1 MTTRTAIVSLV
12 ALALACVPT
21 MAQSEG
27 SPGTPAG
34 DTGSG
39 RLAAGSK
46 APALSID
53 EVIKGK
59 PIEGLQE
66 GTAYVVE
73 FWATWCPPCV
83 ASIPHLTKLQKKHKN
98 IVVLGVAG
106 SERSGKEPLEAFVKK
121 QGSKM
126 AYTVAYDSD
135 RSMSAAWMQ
144 PAGQNGIP
152 CAFIVDTKGMIS
164 WIGNP
169 HAKDFD
175 AEVAKV
181 AKGSKLP
188 KSAKGDQSSDADSST
203 KSDSDSDASSSS
215 DSDSSKKSDSDSS
228 SSSDSDSSSS
238 SDSDSSSSNDSNS
251 SKKSSSSRGGSSS
264 KSTSGSTTSGS

>member
-12 ALALACVPT
+12 SLALACVPA

-46 APALSID
+46 APALSVD

-59 PIEGLQE
+59 PVEGLQE

-83 ASIPHLTKLQKKHKN
+83 TSIPHLTKLQKKHKN
-98 IVVLGVAG
+98 IVIMGVAG
-106 SERSGKEPLEAFVKK
+106 AERAGKEPLDAFIKK

-135 RSMSAAWMQ
+135 RSMWNAWMT

-152 CAFIVDTKGMIS
+152 CAFIVDTKGTIS

-169 HAKDFD
+169 HDKAFD
-175 AEVAKV
+175 AEVAKI

-188 KSAKGDQSSDADSST
+188 KSAKGGSKANSEADDAAKTDDEP
-203 KSDSDSDASSSS
+203 KGDDASKGGTGS
-215 DSDSSKKSDSDSS
+215 DGAKTG
-228 SSSDSDSSSS
+228 
-238 SDSDSSSSNDSNS
+238 N
-251 SKKSSSSRGGSSS
+251 
-264 KSTSGSTTSGS
+264 

>member
-39 RLAAGSK
+39 RLAVGSK
-46 APALSID
+46 APALSVD
-53 EVIKGK
+53 EIIKGK
-59 PIEGLQE
+59 PVDGLQE

-73 FWATWCPPCV
+73 FWATWCGPCIK
-83 ASIPHLTKLQKKHKN
+83 SIPHLTKLQKKHKN

-135 RSMSAAWMQ
+135 RSMSAAWMM

-169 HAKDFD
+169 HDKAFD

-188 KSAKGDQSSDADSST
+188 KSAKGGSKADGDADDAAKADDT
-203 KSDSDSDASSSS
+203 TDDAPKGDDAS
-215 DSDSSKKSDSDSS
+215 K
-228 SSSDSDSSSS
+228 
-238 SDSDSSSSNDSNS
+238 
-251 SKKSSSSRGGSSS
+251 GGSGSDGA
-264 KSTSGSTTSGS
+264 KSGD

>member
-1 MTTRTAIVSLV
+1 MRTSTTLASI
-12 ALALACVPT
+12 LALTLACAPS

-34 DTGSG
+34 DQGNG

-46 APALSID
+46 APALSVD
-53 EVIKGK
+53 EFIKGK
-59 PIEGLQE
+59 PVEGLSE

-83 ASIPHLTKLQKKHKN
+83 KSIPHLTKLQKKHKN

-106 SERSGKEPLEAFVKK
+106 SERSGKDPLEAFVKK

-126 AYTVAYDSD
+126 AYTVAYDAD
-135 RSMSAAWMQ
+135 RSMASAWMQ
-144 PAGQNGIP
+144 AAGQNGIP

-169 HAKDFD
+169 LAEEFD

-188 KSAKGDQSSDADSST
+188 KSAKSSGKDSDGSSDSA
-203 KSDSDSDASSSS
+203 SDSSSSS
-215 DSDSSKKSDSDSS
+215 DQDSTTDSDSDSS
-228 SSSDSDSSSS
+228 SSSDSSSNTDSSKG
-238 SDSDSSSSNDSNS
+238 S
-251 SKKSSSSRGGSSS
+251 SKGSTKGGSSGGSGSS
-264 KSTSGSTTSGS
+264 KGGSSGSTP

>member
-12 ALALACVPT
+12 ALALAYVPT

-46 APALSID
+46 APALSVD
-53 EVIKGK
+53 EIIKGK
-59 PIEGLQE
+59 PVEGLQE

-98 IVVLGVAG
+98 IVVMGVAG
-106 SERSGKEPLEAFVKK
+106 SERAGKEPLEAFVKK

-135 RSMSAAWMQ
+135 RSMSAAWMSA
-144 PAGQNGIP
+144 AGQNGIP
-152 CAFIVDTKGMIS
+152 CAFVVDTKGMIS

-169 HAKDFD
+169 HDKAFD

-188 KSAKGDQSSDADSST
+188 KSAKGGSKEDGEADDAAKTGDEP
-203 KSDSDSDASSSS
+203 KGDDASKGASG
-215 DSDSSKKSDSDSS
+215 
-228 SSSDSDSSSS
+228 
-238 SDSDSSSSNDSNS
+238 SNDA
-251 SKKSSSSRGGSSS
+251 KTGD
-264 KSTSGSTTSGS
+264 

>member
-1 MTTRTAIVSLV
+1 MTTRTSIVSLV

-46 APALSID
+46 APALSVD
-53 EVIKGK
+53 EIIKGK
-59 PIEGLQE
+59 PVEGLQE

-98 IVVLGVAG
+98 IVVMGVAG
-106 SERSGKEPLEAFVKK
+106 SERAGKEPLEAFVKK

-135 RSMSAAWMQ
+135 RSMSAAWMSA
-144 PAGQNGIP
+144 AGQNGIP
-152 CAFIVDTKGMIS
+152 CAFVVDTKGMIS

-169 HAKDFD
+169 HDKAFD

-188 KSAKGDQSSDADSST
+188 KSAKGGSKEDGEADDAAKTDDEP
-203 KSDSDSDASSSS
+203 KGDDASKGASG
-215 DSDSSKKSDSDSS
+215 
-228 SSSDSDSSSS
+228 
-238 SDSDSSSSNDSNS
+238 SNDA
-251 SKKSSSSRGGSSS
+251 KTGD
-264 KSTSGSTTSGS
+264 

>member
-46 APALSID
+46 APALSVD
-53 EVIKGK
+53 EIIKGK
-59 PIEGLQE
+59 PVEGLQE

-98 IVVLGVAG
+98 IVVMGVAG
-106 SERSGKEPLEAFVKK
+106 SERAGKEPLEAFVKK

-135 RSMSAAWMQ
+135 RSMSAAWMSA
-144 PAGQNGIP
+144 AGQNGIP
-152 CAFIVDTKGMIS
+152 CAFVVDTKGMIS

-169 HAKDFD
+169 HDKAFD

-188 KSAKGDQSSDADSST
+188 KSAKGGSKEDGEADDAAKTDDEP
-203 KSDSDSDASSSS
+203 KGDDASKGASGA
-215 DSDSSKKSDSDSS
+215 
-228 SSSDSDSSSS
+228 
-238 SDSDSSSSNDSNS
+238 NDA
-251 SKKSSSSRGGSSS
+251 KTGD
-264 KSTSGSTTSGS
+264 

>member
-1 MTTRTAIVSLV
+1 MTNRTAIVSLV

-46 APALSID
+46 APALSVD
-53 EVIKGK
+53 ETIKGK
-59 PIEGLQE
+59 PVDGLQE

-83 ASIPHLTKLQKKHKN
+83 TSIPHLTKLQKKHKN

-135 RSMSAAWMQ
+135 RSMFAAWMT

-169 HAKDFD
+169 HDKAFD

-188 KSAKGDQSSDADSST
+188 KSAKGGSKEDGEADDAPKTDG
-203 KSDSDSDASSSS
+203 KAGDEPKGDDAS
-215 DSDSSKKSDSDSS
+215 K
-228 SSSDSDSSSS
+228 
-238 SDSDSSSSNDSNS
+238 
-251 SKKSSSSRGGSSS
+251 GA
-264 KSTSGSTTSGS
+264 SGSDGAKTGD